1 MRNTGCAGLPQSK
14 LPPNDIKLD
23 RRQPAFRPVQS
34 APRSLPL
41 RTSIP
46 FSALLL
52 LAGLLLAVAPAA
64 SQQDRA
70 SSGTTSIASADEQAA
85 AARRELLRR
94 FRYGNLA
101 EIELSGKKVMVS
113 YADLA
118 TDSDDYPRLRGAG
131 GRRSLG
137 LAERQGDQVQSPM
150 SRSPSA
156 TSPCPTA
163 TTPRTTPASTACG
176 PSGPRTAGAWSSTPR
191 ATSGVPSA
199 IPPRTR
205 PKCLSITRGPTNRP
219 KELTVEF
226 LDVEPGAKALPK
238 EAAGEK
244 VLRIAWGDH
253 QFLAAFEAAP

>member
-1 MRNTGCAGLPQSK
+1 M
-14 LPPNDIKLD
+14 
-23 RRQPAFRPVQS
+23 
-34 APRSLPL
+34 

-118 TDSDDYPRLRGAG
+118 TDSDDYGAFEALQAGEVSAWQSAKAIKLIAHVSLSFG
-131 GRRSLG
+131 GVTVPYGNHSPDYAGVYSLW
-137 LAERQGDQVQSPM
+137 PK
-150 SRSPSA
+150 
-156 TSPCPTA
+156 
-163 TTPRTTPASTACG
+163 
-176 PSGPRTAGAWSSTPR
+176 RTAHGWSLVFNSEGDIWGTQR
-191 ATSGVPSA
+191 DSAADAAEVPLEHS
-199 IPPRTR
+199 RTDE
-205 PKCLSITRGPTNRP
+205 PAEK
-219 KELTVEF
+219 LTVEF
-226 LDVEPGAKALPK
+226 LEVEPGAKALPK
-238 EAAGEK
+238 EAAGEKALPQEAAGEK

>member
-1 MRNTGCAGLPQSK
+1 M
-14 LPPNDIKLD
+14 
-23 RRQPAFRPVQS
+23 
-34 APRSLPL
+34 

-64 SQQDRA
+64 SQDRA
-70 SSGTTSIASADEQAA
+70 SSGTASIASADEQAA

-118 TDSDDYPRLRGAG
+118 TDSDDYRAFEALEVGEVSAWQSGKAIKFIAHVSLSFGDVTVPYGNHSPDYPGVYSLWPR
-131 GRRSLG
+131 
-137 LAERQGDQVQSPM
+137 
-150 SRSPSA
+150 
-156 TSPCPTA
+156 
-163 TTPRTTPASTACG
+163 
-176 PSGPRTAGAWSSTPR
+176 RTADGWRLVFNSEGDIWGTQRDAAADAAEVPLEHSR
-191 ATSGVPSA
+191 ADE
-199 IPPRTR
+199 
-205 PKCLSITRGPTNRP
+205 PTD
-219 KELTVEF
+219 KLTVEF
-226 LDVEPGAKALPK
+226 LEVEPGAKALPK